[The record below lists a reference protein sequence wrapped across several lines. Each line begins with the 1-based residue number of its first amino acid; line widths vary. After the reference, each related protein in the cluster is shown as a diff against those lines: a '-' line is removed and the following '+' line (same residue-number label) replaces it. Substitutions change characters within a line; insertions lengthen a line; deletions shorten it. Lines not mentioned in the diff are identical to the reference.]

1 MTADSRTRFRKIQ
14 ITASGD
20 LDDAD
25 MPAEVYKKLS
35 CFIEEQFVYEQGIK

>member
-1 MTADSRTRFRKIQ
+1 MTADNRTRFRKIQ

-25 MPAEVYKKLS
+25 MPAEAYKKLS
-35 CFIEEQFVYEQGIK
+35 EFIEESFEYEKGIK